1 MALSL
6 GSIAVRFGCELVGD
20 PEAEVE
26 FVSTLANA
34 RTGAISFLANPI
46 YRPQLAQTAATAVAV
61 RADDVGHCSVN
72 ALVVDEPYLLFARVA
87 TELYPPQRAT
97 PGVHPSAVVEPTA
110 TVHENAEVGAHAYVG
125 DGSSVA
131 AGARIRPGAVIGE
144 DCVVGEHTEVG
155 PNASLIKDVTI
166 GARCIV
172 HAGVVLGADGFGH
185 APSDSGWF
193 KVPQVGALRIG
204 NDVEI
209 GANTTIDRGAID
221 DTVVEDGVRL
231 DNQIQIAHNCHI
243 GAHTV
248 IAAQAG
254 ISGSTQIG
262 QRCMIA
268 GQVGIVGHIKVCD
281 NVVITGA
288 AVVTKSITKPGV
300 YSASFPAEPDG
311 DWKRNVARFRR
322 LASVSDRLKRVEER
336 VNDVETK
343 SK

>member
-6 GSIAVRFGCELVGD
+6 GSIAARFGCELVGD
-20 PEAEVE
+20 PDAEVA

-34 RTGAISFLANPI
+34 RPGAISFLANPV

-61 RADDVGHCSVN
+61 RADDVEHCAAN

-87 TELYPPQRAT
+87 TELYPPRRAT
-97 PGVHPSAVVEPTA
+97 PGVHASAVVEPSA
-110 TVHENAEVGAHAYVG
+110 TVDPDAEVGPHAYIAH
-125 DGSSVA
+125 GSSVA
-131 AGARIRPGAVIGE
+131 AGARIGPGAVVGE
-144 DCVVGEHTEVG
+144 GCTVGEHTELG
-155 PNASLIKDVTI
+155 PNVSLIKDVTI

-172 HAGVVLGADGFGH
+172 HAGAVLGADGFGH
-185 APSDSGWF
+185 AASDSGWF
-193 KVPQVGALRIG
+193 KVPQVGGLRVG

-209 GANTTIDRGAID
+209 GANTSIDRGAID
-221 DTVVEDGVRL
+221 DTIVEDGVRL
-231 DNQIQIAHNCHI
+231 DNQIQIAHNCRI

-254 ISGSTQIG
+254 ISGSTRIG

-268 GQVGIVGHIKVCD
+268 GQVGIVGHIQVCD

-300 YSASFPAEPDG
+300 YSASFPAERDG
-311 DWKRNVARFRR
+311 DWKKNVARFRR
-322 LASVSDRLKRVEER
+322 LGSLSSRLKRVEER
-336 VNDVETK
+336 VNDVDTK